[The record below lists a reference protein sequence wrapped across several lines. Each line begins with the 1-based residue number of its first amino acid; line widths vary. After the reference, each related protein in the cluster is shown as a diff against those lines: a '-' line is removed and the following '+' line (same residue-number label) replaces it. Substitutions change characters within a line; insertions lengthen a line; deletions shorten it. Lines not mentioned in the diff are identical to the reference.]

1 MYFVIYLIAGII
13 LFVFLLLNLLN
24 IVFDTDGYK
33 SPYYHVYAIL
43 LFLVMIA
50 TFANIIIAI
59 FSYRKTI
66 NIAGLPGDRGIKG
79 NQGKV
84 GKTGVCKEKCGQQV
98 CYVNLID
105 KANEVFKEEV
115 SKLLTSEVSITKTIG
130 GTQETKGLN
139 VKTKIPKKDI
149 MIKNTFFIQ
158 TLNSICKSDQYQSIM
173 LGKHPSKPSEKKLIE
188 YLESIIGEWV
198 RILIDTKYNGGIRV
212 DFIDEETFGNDTMY
226 LEEANIGVRFL
237 LERDWNESQLNYDVN
252 GQENPGNPFKD
263 EIKKYDIWNWSQG
276 LVITP
281 LNKEIVINDIERPEP
296 DEARLYIEKSNNYDY
311 VWDTS
316 APKDLWDD
324 SKCKY
329 GEMGAD
335 RTNPQN
341 LSKCVF
347 LNDNYLKDYSNTW
360 KTDVYLKDK
369 EVSLYNTKSYKNKN
383 NQIFYPTGSV
393 WRGIEKKEK
402 PDGATIYPFSRN
414 SCGAGHGSDGNQG
427 VSNEGPEKQTVLV
440 SGDVKKPKTFE
451 LIWNNKVGC
460 NDCQANTL
468 NVYRPI
474 PEEGYKCLGDYVTR
488 EPIDLKDNAD
498 LILHRDK
505 IRCLPKDCLEEMP
518 LKTNFWNNKNISHD
532 KYDTYEKY
540 VAKTPRSSDT
550 QLTASF
556 WTAGI
561 DAQGSAEEQ
570 KNNYGMDFE
579 DDDGYNLFRVGK
591 GLRKPRDQKAY
602 KIKNKCL
609 RIGGGKEPKHP
620 EISISEI
627 LENREQGSVQ
637 YKTSEYFDNKPGAA
651 ILTNKDQSSR
661 TDNSILNYENKPI
674 RLYLLDDNY
683 GRKKGTS
690 KRSCDTYFLAT
701 FNPEKNDFSNYI
713 VCSKH
718 GDPEVTDNV
727 SKNNKYHRWVV
738 TTDVSRNFLGVNGQ
752 ESQIHENV
760 HIISYGH
767 WVKDGTIKSL
777 KHYYDSRSI
786 GKFTFGSSSGSGSW
800 QYKSFVPTSLPKFT
814 KD

>member
-13 LFVFLLLNLLN
+13 LFVYLLFNLLN

-33 SPYYHVYAIL
+33 SPYYHIYAIL

-79 NQGKV
+79 NQGKL
-84 GKTGVCKEKCGQQV
+84 GKAGKCKEKCGQQV

-115 SKLLTSEVSITKTIG
+115 AKLLEKTYTTKT
-130 GTQETKGLN
+130 TVQDKSLN
-139 VKTKIPKKDI
+139 ILTKIDKKDI

-158 TLNSICKSDQYQSIM
+158 TLNSICKSEQYQSIM
-173 LGKHPSKPSEKKLIE
+173 LGKHPSKPSEKKLID
-188 YLESIIGEWV
+188 YLESIVGEWV
-198 RILIDTKYNGGIRV
+198 KILVDKNQNGGIRE
-212 DFIDEETFGNDTMY
+212 DLIDEADRMY

-237 LERDWNESQLNYDVN
+237 LERDWTIPQLNFTDS
-252 GQENPGNPFKD
+252 GSQETGNPFD

-281 LNKEIVINDIERPEP
+281 LNEQIQINDIEKPIP
-296 DEARLYIEKSNNYDY
+296 DQARLYVEKSNNYDY
-311 VWDTS
+311 VWNTN

-324 SKCKY
+324 SRCEY
-329 GEMGAD
+329 GEMGVD
-335 RTNPQN
+335 RTNPHN

-369 EVSLYNTKSYKNKN
+369 EVSLYKVKSYKNKN
-383 NQIFYPTGSV
+383 NQQFFPLGSV
-393 WRGIEKKEK
+393 WSGTEKKEK
-402 PDGATIYPFSRN
+402 PDGAIIYPNSKN
-414 SCGAGHGSDGNQG
+414 SCGLGHGSDGTSG

-440 SGDVKKPKTFE
+440 SGDITKPKTLE
-451 LIWNNKVGC
+451 LLWHNKVGC
-460 NDCQANTL
+460 DSCQTNSL
-468 NVYRPI
+468 YVYRPI
-474 PEEGYKCLGDYVTR
+474 PEEGYKCLGDYVTSGAIIFEGDNKDVDQHR
-488 EPIDLKDNAD
+488 EN
-498 LILHRDK
+498 
-505 IRCLPKDCLEEMP
+505 IRCLPEDCLEEMP
-518 LKTNFWNNKNISHD
+518 LRTNFWNNKNISHD
-532 KYDTYEKY
+532 KYDSYEKY

-570 KNNYGMDFE
+570 KNNYGMEFE
-579 DDDGYNLFRVGK
+579 DDGGYNLFRYGR
-591 GLRKPRDQKAY
+591 GFRKPRDEKAY

-620 EISISEI
+620 EISISELI
-627 LENREQGSVQ
+627 EKIYPGDNQ
-637 YKTSEYFDNKPGAA
+637 YKTSEYFDKKPGSG
-651 ILTNKDQSSR
+651 ILTN
-661 TDNSILNYENKPI
+661 TDTSPGADKSIYNYENKPI
-674 RLYLLDDNY
+674 KIYLLDDNHP
-683 GRKKGTS
+683 RKKGTTN
-690 KRSCDTYFLAT
+690 RSCDTYFLAT

-713 VCSKH
+713 TCNKQ
-718 GDPEVTDNV
+718 GEIEVTENV

-738 TTDVSRNFLGVNGQ
+738 TTDISNNYLSVNGTDQ
-752 ESQIHENV
+752 QLYQNMTIL
-760 HIISYGH
+760 SYGH
-767 WVKDGTIKSL
+767 YIKGANKAL
-777 KHYYDSRSI
+777 KHYYDS
-786 GKFTFGSSSGSGSW
+786 
-800 QYKSFVPTSLPKFT
+800 KSQGQFEVDDTTNGRWMFNSFIPTLRPKFT
-814 KD
+814 RD